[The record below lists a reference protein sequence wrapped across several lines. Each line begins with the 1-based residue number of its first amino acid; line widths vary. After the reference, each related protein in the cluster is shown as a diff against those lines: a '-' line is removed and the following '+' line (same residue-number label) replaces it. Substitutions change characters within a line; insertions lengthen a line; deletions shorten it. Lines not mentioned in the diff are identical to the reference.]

1 MFKIITIP
9 FDRVHKGFNEEVLSK
24 FILNKQVKFH
34 RAEFFQ
40 DGEDAYWTI
49 FLEYDPLLEKAAER
63 EIERLNEPQRLLL
76 DRLKAWRKEKGEKDG
91 VPVYIIGTNRELADI
106 AVQAP
111 RTLEALKAVKGFGK
125 GKLAKYGKEIIDI
138 INAFYDKK

>member
-9 FDRVHKGFNEEVLSK
+9 FNRSQKGFNEEVLSK
-24 FILNKQVKFH
+24 FILNNQVKFH

-40 DGEDAYWTI
+40 DGEDAHWTV
-49 FLEYDPLLEKAAER
+49 FLEYDPLVEKASER
-63 EIERLNEPQRLLL
+63 EIDGLDEPQRMLLE
-76 DRLKAWRKEKGEKDG
+76 RLKAWRKEKGEKDG
-91 VPVYIIGTNRELADI
+91 VPVYIVCTNRELADI

-125 GKLAKYGKEIIDI
+125 GKMG
-138 INAFYDKK
+138 